1 MKSTVIALL
10 IATLV
15 LGLVNLGANL
25 GLYGGAGE
33 ASGGSSDGSGEYLVL
48 NPAQMD
54 NYGFASIAKED
65 GLEPDENGEVKLP
78 REKIATDPRALRQ
91 NMTKRTLKE
100 LEAEGWKFVAV
111 TSDFN
116 YIFRK

>member
-10 IATLV
+10 IASLV
-15 LGLVNLGANL
+15 IGLVNLGANL
-25 GLYGGAGE
+25 GAFGGGADNG
-33 ASGGSSDGSGEYLVL
+33 SGSGSGEYLVL